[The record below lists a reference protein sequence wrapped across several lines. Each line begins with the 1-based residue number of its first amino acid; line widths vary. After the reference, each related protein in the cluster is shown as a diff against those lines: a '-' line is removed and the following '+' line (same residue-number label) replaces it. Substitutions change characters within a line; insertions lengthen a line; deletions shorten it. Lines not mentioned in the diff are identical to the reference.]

1 MLLVLRCEEK
11 SFTKSKEHDILFSIY
26 SLGFFIGKDFSISK
40 EKKIKKT
47 KQDKDKTFFTQKT
60 CQTDGRKTYKD
71 AATKLAAVVPA
82 RKTIRPHTTAR
93 GRW

>member
-1 MLLVLRCEEK
+1 
-11 SFTKSKEHDILFSIY
+11 
-26 SLGFFIGKDFSISK
+26 LGFFMVKIFQF
-40 EKKIKKT
+40 ERKKIKKT

-71 AATKLAAVVPA
+71 AATELAAVVPA